1 MKIAVVSNCQGHTIT
16 ACLKDMNSSVTADFF
31 MISDLWGSGKT
42 LNNILDEY
50 DFILAQNSI
59 QQYVPPSQVPKVIY
73 FPDLTFSAFHPDM
86 TYLRGKKPGGQ
97 VEAIHSHMA
106 HYNSALIVHGFVRGK
121 SSEEILASFNK
132 DTFYRLGYLNRWE
145 SSKTLLVKQ
154 GDEIGFDLST
164 YIEKWKKSG
173 CFMYSFNHPPIFV
186 LHDIALA
193 LAKKLGITIN
203 NYNSHRYLVD
213 PLKGTPIWP
222 VYPDVAEVY
231 GLDGDY
237 AFRCFTTEDIL
248 NLKQY
253 IDASV
258 LHYKSYELD
267 SIEPLNFSLDD
278 YDRAL
283 SKSSSVAVETREAPR
298 VSAGSVGG
306 NPYKDIP
313 RVQFWR
319 NSVANVA
326 PGDVDPVY
334 LPRFSINK
342 TLKVATAGSCFA
354 QHIARTLSTSGF
366 NYFVSET
373 PDNTLTKNQ
382 ALEKNYGV
390 FSARYGNIYT
400 ARQFLQL
407 FNRVSG
413 SFKPVDNAW
422 VRKDG
427 KYVDPFRPQIDP
439 AGFESIAELELSRQL
454 HLDSV
459 RQLFAKTD
467 VFVFTLGLTEGWRS
481 KVDGAVFPLA
491 PGVAGGDMDHDR
503 YEFVNFS
510 VNEVI
515 EDMAEA
521 FELLRSINSACKV
534 ILTVSPVPLIA
545 TYEPQHALVATTY
558 SKAVLRVA
566 ADELK
571 RKHEFVDYFP
581 SFEIITG
588 SFNKGEY
595 FESDLR
601 SVKPEGVAHVMRLF
615 MKHYASDESSG
626 PSVGEDR
633 DLFPEMKNVFG
644 VVCDEEAIARL

>member
-1 MKIAVVSNCQGHTIT
+1 MKIAIVSNCQGHTIA
-16 ACLKDMNSSVTADFF
+16 ACLKDMNSSLTVEFF

-50 DFILAQNSI
+50 DFILAQSSI
-59 QQYVPPSQVPKVIY
+59 KQYVPPSQVSKVIY
-73 FPDLTFSAFHPDM
+73 FPDITFSAFHPDM
-86 TYLRGKKPGGQ
+86 TYLRGSKPGGEI
-97 VEAIHSHMA
+97 EAIHSHMA

-121 SSEEILASFNK
+121 SNEEIFASFNK

-145 SSKTLLVKQ
+145 SSTRLLIEQ
-154 GDEIGFDLST
+154 ANEIGFDLSP
-164 YIEKWKKSG
+164 YIEKWKKNG

-186 LHDIALA
+186 LHDIALV
-193 LAKKLGITIN
+193 LAKTLGITIN

-222 VYPDVAEVY
+222 VYPDIAKVY
-231 GLDGDY
+231 ELEGDY

-248 NLKQY
+248 HLKEY
-253 IDASV
+253 IEASV
-258 LHYKSYELD
+258 LHYKNYDLK
-267 SIEPLNFSLDD
+267 SIEPLNFNLDD
-278 YDRAL
+278 YDKAL
-283 SKSSSVAVETREAPR
+283 SEAGFAQMATDEPAIR
-298 VSAGSVGG
+298 GAAFSGA
-306 NPYKDIP
+306 NPYKDLP

-326 PGDVDPVY
+326 PEDVDPVY
-334 LPRFSINK
+334 LPRFSIDK

-366 NYFVSET
+366 NYFVTET
-373 PDNTLTKNQ
+373 PNDALTKDQ

-400 ARQFLQL
+400 ARQFVQL
-407 FNRVSG
+407 FKRVSG
-413 SFKPVDNAW
+413 NFKPVDKVW
-422 VRKDG
+422 IRKDG
-427 KYVDPFRPQIDP
+427 RYVDPFRPQIDP
-439 AGFESIAELELSRQL
+439 AGYESIEELELSRTV

-459 RQLFAKTD
+459 RKLFIETD

-491 PGVAGGDMDHDR
+491 PGVAGGSMDPEL

-510 VNEVI
+510 VSEVTA
-515 EDMAEA
+515 DMTEA
-521 FELLRSINSACKV
+521 LVLLRSINGTCKV

-545 TYEPQHALVATTY
+545 TYETQHALVATTY

-571 RKHEFVDYFP
+571 RKHDFVDYFP

-588 SFNKGEY
+588 AFNKGAY

-615 MKHYASDESSG
+615 MKHYASGGSTGSFESG
-626 PSVGEDR
+626 AR
-633 DLFPEMKNVFG
+633 DSFPEMKNVFG